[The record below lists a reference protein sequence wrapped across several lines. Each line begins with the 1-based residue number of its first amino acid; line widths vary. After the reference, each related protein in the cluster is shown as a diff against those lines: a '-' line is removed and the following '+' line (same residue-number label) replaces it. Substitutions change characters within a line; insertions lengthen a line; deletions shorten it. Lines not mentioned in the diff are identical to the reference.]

1 MLKRENHIEIDRRK
15 FYKTVLALV
24 VPMALQ
30 NLINVGVTAADVIM
44 LGAVGEKALSGASLA
59 GQIQYIMTL
68 FLFGLT
74 SGATVLT
81 AQYWGKGDR
90 DAIEKIL
97 GMAVK
102 AAVCVTALFT
112 VSALAVPELLMQ
124 VFTNDPVVV
133 SEGVK
138 YLRIVA
144 FTYNDGSYAGIF
156 VYYAECG
163 TGCCGN
169 SCLSSVSYMQY
180 HNECDFHFWSAR
192 TSEDG
197 CGRSGAWNSLRPYS
211 GSCACCDICPFI

>member
-97 GMAVK
+97 EWQK
-102 AAVCVTALFT
+102 SAVCVT
-112 VSALAVPELLMQ
+112 LL
-124 VFTNDPVVV
+124 
-133 SEGVK
+133 
-138 YLRIVA
+138 LCLL
-144 FTYNDGSYAGIF
+144 
-156 VYYAECG
+156 CG
-163 TGCCGN
+163 TGTVNAGIYQRSGCC
-169 SCLSSVSYMQY
+169 
-180 HNECDFHFWSAR
+180 F
-192 TSEDG
+192 
-197 CGRSGAWNSLRPYS
+197 GRS
-211 GSCACCDICPFI
+211 